1 MDEVQTNNETEARTE
16 LSRREAK
23 KAKRSG
29 RVTEL
34 DVFRGVAVLLMILDH
49 TAFAL
54 WGLLP
59 MAFRDFPAA
68 DGFTGKLV
76 ELAKDYWTWGVRI
89 SVRYAVLFV
98 FLGLTGVC
106 CSFSRSNLKR
116 GLKLLAAAMVLTL
129 GTFII
134 GKVTGERDITIVF
147 GVLHCIATA
156 LILIGILEKL
166 TSCKWVYL
174 GIGVVLTGVGIAL
187 RIHGS
192 PFMSYAS
199 GPFPELFGKAF
210 VGLIE
215 IGSDCF
221 AFPFHAGQIF
231 LGVFLGKVLFKDRQP
246 VYRKPSP
253 YRDNF
258 LTFVGRNSLW
268 IYLVH
273 QVLIPLLIG
282 IVLAC
287 CGFHLAL

>member
-1 MDEVQTNNETEARTE
+1 MDEERNNKEIETRPV
-16 LSRREAK
+16 SRREARK
-23 KAKRSG
+23 EKRKG

-34 DVFRGVAVLLMILDH
+34 DALRGVAVLLMILDH

-59 MAFRDFPAA
+59 MAFRDFPASE
-68 DGFTGKLV
+68 GFTGKLV
-76 ELAKDYWTWGVRI
+76 DLAKDYWTWGVRI
-89 SVRYAVLFV
+89 GVRYVILFV

-129 GTFII
+129 GTFVI

-156 LILIGILEKL
+156 LILIGILEKI

-174 GIGVVLTGVGIAL
+174 CIGVLLTGLGIVL
-187 RIHGS
+187 RVHGS
-192 PFMSYAS
+192 PFVSYAS

-221 AFPFHAGQIF
+221 AFPLHAGQIF
-231 LGVFLGKVLFKDRQP
+231 IGVFLGKLLFKDRQP
-246 VYRKPSP
+246 VYRKPSV

-268 IYLVH
+268 IYLLH

-282 IVLAC
+282 IVLAV